1 MRRPVVVA
9 LVSITALA
17 AGCGYSNPSPRDEAR
32 ATVRTLVQSCAH
44 DGAEGATGV
53 LTRPLQARFS
63 REGSTARACAH
74 FLGVAPAELRRTRI
88 GRVQVRGSHARV
100 MVVGPAGRESLV
112 GVGFSE
118 GEWMVDS

>member
-1 MRRPVVVA
+1 MRRPA
-9 LVSITALA
+9 ALTLVSMTALA

-32 ATVRTLVQSCAH
+32 ATVSTFVQRCAH
-44 DGAEGATGV
+44 DDAEGAMEV

-63 REGSTARACAH
+63 REGSTARACSR

-88 GRVQVRGSHARV
+88 GRVKLKGGHARV
-100 MVVGPAGRESLV
+100 MVVGPAGNGSLV

-118 GEWMVDS
+118 GEWMVES